1 MQDLIKENPMKKIC
15 LASFF
20 LALPAYAHV
29 PYVEGLDFQDDAAF
43 TAQPPIE
50 KSLALYSSFSS
61 TTDQDRVV
69 FTLTEADFKD
79 AKAVLDAAGRPAR
92 KVSFNTIVPACG
104 PYAAV
109 LPSVAL
115 IGPQQDGLPQ
125 EAAAAELPFTLAAGQ
140 GVFALRN
147 TEQGPEFEESITG
160 TRYFEQKTGSL
171 LVTVPGHYEIV
182 VWEPQGRLADYVL
195 VVGDEEIFGAA
206 EILQSIR
213 RIGYLRAGREI
224 KDEQCRQELKP

>member
-1 MQDLIKENPMKKIC
+1 MKKIC

-29 PYVEGLDFQDDAAF
+29 PYVEGLDFQEDAAF

-61 TTDQDRVV
+61 ATDQDRVV
-69 FTLTEADFKD
+69 FTLTAADFKD
-79 AKAVLDAAGRPAR
+79 AKAVLDAAGRSGR
-92 KVSFNTIVPACG
+92 KVSFNTIVPACTS
-104 PYAAV
+104 YAAV

-125 EAAAAELPFTLAAGQ
+125 LAADVQLPFTVAADQ
-140 GVFALRN
+140 GVYALNN
-147 TEQGPEFEESITG
+147 TEQGPVIKESITG
-160 TRYFEQKTGSL
+160 TQYFEQKTGSL
-171 LVTVPGHYEIV
+171 IVTVPGSYEIV
-182 VWEPQGRLADYVL
+182 VWEPEGRIADYVL

-206 EILQSIR
+206 EIVQSVK

-224 KDEQCRQELKP
+224 KDEKCRQELKP

>member
-1 MQDLIKENPMKKIC
+1 MKKIF
-15 LASFF
+15 LSGLF

-43 TAQPPIE
+43 TARPPIE

-61 TTDQDRVV
+61 ATDQDRVV

-79 AKAVLDAAGRPAR
+79 AKAVVDAAGRPGR
-92 KVSFNTIVPACG
+92 KVSFNTIVPACV
-104 PYAAV
+104 PYASV

-125 EAAAAELPFTLAAGQ
+125 EAAGAQLPFTVAADQ
-140 GVFALRN
+140 GVFALVN
-147 TEQGPEFEESITG
+147 TEQGPVMEESITG

-171 LVTVPGHYEIV
+171 IATVPGTYEIV
-182 VWEPQGRLADYVL
+182 VWEPQGRIADYVL

-206 EILQSIR
+206 DIMQSLK

-224 KDEQCRQELKP
+224 KDESCRRELKP